1 MIKKVKEALGDR
13 VFMIVCIV
21 ITALWI
27 FALLVPMY
35 WLVISSMKDPV
46 DINRNPPSFIPTIP
60 NEYYISV
67 EASGDDYTDE
77 DFKMDSLSLIWY
89 SFTNVTD
96 IHCTKIIIN
105 QIQNGKIVRSANFT
119 SADYTTN
126 RYLIFYGNI
135 TEKLIRGSKFEKLD
149 ALMSET
155 NGFNFD
161 VDKKASS
168 IGKSTD
174 LSEEFFDYLVSIT
187 DESYADQFESD
198 DYRLQECGLTISGVT
213 AKKTLLG
220 MFANFGKAWNYFAK
234 DNLTFFD
241 FMKNSIVITFA
252 TIILQWVVSGFAG
265 FALSKV
271 LSKRASNYLQMFYIL
286 PMLIPSVVTTLP
298 LYIMVSSMGLLNNLL
313 AVILPTIGNTVSI
326 ILFRGFF
333 DNIPKELYEAA
344 AVDGANAFTI
354 FGRIFLPISYSV
366 FGVIAIMTFVTS
378 WNDFMWPFMV
388 LKEKPVM
395 TFPIIISSMMD
406 GTSGGAVD
414 YPTSLAMSVLASIP
428 TFILFAFFQKQVSAG
443 LVFSGIKG

>member
-105 QIQNGKIVRSANFT
+105 QIQDGKIVRSANFT

-265 FALSKV
+265 FALS
-271 LSKRASNYLQMFYIL
+271 
-286 PMLIPSVVTTLP
+286 
-298 LYIMVSSMGLLNNLL
+298 
-313 AVILPTIGNTVSI
+313 
-326 ILFRGFF
+326 
-333 DNIPKELYEAA
+333 
-344 AVDGANAFTI
+344 
-354 FGRIFLPISYSV
+354 
-366 FGVIAIMTFVTS
+366 
-378 WNDFMWPFMV
+378 
-388 LKEKPVM
+388 
-395 TFPIIISSMMD
+395 
-406 GTSGGAVD
+406 
-414 YPTSLAMSVLASIP
+414 
-428 TFILFAFFQKQVSAG
+428 
-443 LVFSGIKG
+443 